1 MPNHITNIIKFNS
14 NLKDKIVN
22 EDGFVDFNLLI
33 PMPPDSDTFC
43 RGNLGSEEMKKFGEN
58 NWYDWSV
65 ANWGTKWNAY
75 EQSLWLTADVCTATF
90 CTAWC
95 YPYKWIETLAKY
107 GDFTLLYAD
116 EDMCGSNCG
125 IIECV
130 DGAIYGER
138 SLSDVEQLALSFYV
152 RKCDPKD
159 EVDWLG
165 NNGYSVDSTLEEV
178 YKNYTAIL
186 LEILPDG
193 FDLP

>member
-1 MPNHITNIIKFNS
+1 
-14 NLKDKIVN
+14 
-22 EDGFVDFNLLI
+22 
-33 PMPPDSDTFC
+33 
-43 RGNLGSEEMKKFGEN
+43 
-58 NWYDWSV
+58 
-65 ANWGTKWNAY
+65 
-75 EQSLWLTADVCTATF
+75 VCTATF

-130 DGAIYGER
+130 DGAIYSER

-152 RKCDPKD
+152 HKNDPKD

-165 NNGYSVDSTLEEV
+165 NNGYSIDSTLEEV
-178 YKNYTAIL
+178 YKNYTSIL